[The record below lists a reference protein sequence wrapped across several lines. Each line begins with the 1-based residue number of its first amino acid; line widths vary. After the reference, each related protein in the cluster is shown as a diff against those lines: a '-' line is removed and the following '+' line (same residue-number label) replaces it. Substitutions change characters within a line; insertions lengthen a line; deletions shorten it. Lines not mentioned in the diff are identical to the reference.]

1 MSGASV
7 VQEVKKCS
15 YCNETDAY
23 GDELDGFGFEVD
35 GRFDTDGQWLSQG
48 VYLNEACDVHDVV
61 SIRRTGS
68 SFVLVI
74 MSWLNDGLIQYI
86 LAQYKDFY
94 ESCEEKYSEEESCEE
109 DE

>member
-1 MSGASV
+1 M
-7 VQEVKKCS
+7 
-15 YCNETDAY
+15 
-23 GDELDGFGFEVD
+23 
-35 GRFDTDGQWLSQG
+35 
-48 VYLNEACDVHDVV
+48 
-61 SIRRTGS
+61 GS

-94 ESCEEKYSEEESCEE
+94 ESCEEESCEE